1 MRRSRNEFGH
11 VSCRARATAF
21 SAAKRRCP
29 LQPEPAGFGIIAV
42 GRDGA
47 HGDATLA
54 RLADVGRRLEFAS
67 PHLDGS
73 GGQAALQRFDAG
85 VGIEFHPCGKAVAV
99 EDRRL
104 NQAQRRHGRAAA
116 LAGQVEQRGQVVF
129 DAQLGIMERGGASSP
144 YPATRLKASCASKT
158 ACGRVLNANRLI
170 GLLLEFL
177 HAGMPCSLA
186 GAKIWMTERWM
197 GSCAWSRRRK
207 SARAMAP
214 GCATTLTA
222 EGQGLR
228 PLPRLRP
235 AARAGGRRGVPRRPR
250 SGR

>member
-1 MRRSRNEFGH
+1 
-11 VSCRARATAF
+11 
-21 SAAKRRCP
+21 
-29 LQPEPAGFGIIAV
+29 
-42 GRDGA
+42 
-47 HGDATLA
+47 
-54 RLADVGRRLEFAS
+54 
-67 PHLDGS
+67 
-73 GGQAALQRFDAG
+73 
-85 VGIEFHPCGKAVAV
+85 V

-129 DAQLGIMERGGASSP
+129 DAQLGIMERGGGLFAIPGDQVESE
-144 YPATRLKASCASKT
+144 L
-158 ACGRVLNANRLI
+158 RVEDGLREGLEREQTN

-177 HAGMPCSLA
+177 HAGHAVLA
-186 GAKIWMTERWM
+186 GGAKIWMTERWM

-228 PLPRLRP
+228 PLLGFDQRRAQAGVGAFLGGPGQVDDAAPGCWSRSSERLAAGFRGSGEKDG
-235 AARAGGRRGVPRRPR
+235 ARAGEAFGVETADQGRLVADQREFAGLLAEGGNQAQFESGRGGAAMSRISRPR
-250 SGR
+250 ETRCQ